1 MKNYFMILLITG
13 IFGSVSSVL
22 SDGTSLGKYVK
33 YISALVCVT
42 LVIAPLKG
50 VFKSITIPFDL
61 PEETFFSADALTHS
75 AMKMTEEQISKKIEE
90 KFGIIPTDISIDID
104 RDGKITL
111 SVSLKEEDE
120 NIRHQIDE
128 YIKSLCD

>member
-13 IFGSVSSVL
+13 IFGSVASVL

-33 YISALVCVT
+33 YISALVCVI
-42 LVIAPLKG
+42 LVITPLKG
-50 VFKSITIPFDL
+50 VFKSISIPFDS
-61 PEETFFSADALTHS
+61 PKETVFSSNDLTL
-75 AMKMTEEQISKKIEE
+75 AAIKLTEEQISKKIEE

-111 SVSLKEEDE
+111 SASLKEEDE
-120 NIRHQIDE
+120 DIRPQIDE